1 MAAKKT
7 TEAVIQHTL
16 TRRLPVRQ
24 RLTLHR
30 TTTPLGPFAV
40 LVDGELVYAAGFTV
54 SGEELATY
62 AGTDPGCVHESESD
76 DGHSALTAVHA
87 YFDGDLGA
95 LDRVVTV
102 EKSTT
107 GPFIAKARAALR
119 DIPAGTT
126 RTYTQLAATAG
137 NPRAIR
143 AAGSACATNAV
154 GLIVPCH
161 RVVRTDGSLGGYLYG
176 LHIKRALLAHEAA
189 AT

>member
-1 MAAKKT
+1 MATMKA
-7 TEAVIQHTL
+7 TEPLIQRTL
-16 TRRLPVRQ
+16 TRRPLAQQ
-24 RLTLHR
+24 RLALHR

-40 LVDGELVYAAGFTV
+40 LVDGEMVYAAGFTA

-62 AGTDPGCVHESESD
+62 AGMHPGCVHESDE
-76 DGHSALTAVHA
+76 GHSALTAVHE
-87 YFDGDLGA
+87 YFAGELGA
-95 LDRVVTV
+95 LDRVVTI
-102 EKSTT
+102 EKSTA

-126 RTYTQLAATAG
+126 QTYTQLAATAG

-154 GLIVPCH
+154 GLIIPCH

-189 AT
+189 AA

>member
-1 MAAKKT
+1 MATMKA
-7 TEAVIQHTL
+7 TEPL
-16 TRRLPVRQ
+16 VRH

-30 TTTPLGPFAV
+30 TTTPLGPFTV
-40 LVDGELVYAAGFTV
+40 LVEGETVYAAGFTD

-62 AGTDPGCVHESESD
+62 AGIDPAQVRESAE
-76 DGHSALTAVHA
+76 GHSSLTAVHE
-87 YFDGDLGA
+87 YFAGDLGA
-95 LDRVVTV
+95 LDRIVTA
-102 EKSTT
+102 EKSTA

-126 RTYTQLAATAG
+126 KTYTELAATAG

-143 AAGSACATNAV
+143 AAGSACATNPV

-176 LHIKRALLAHEAA
+176 LDIKRALLAHEAA
-189 AT
+189 AA